1 MNQDL
6 SLLQPYPFEK
16 LSSLLG
22 NLRPPTDMDH
32 ISLGIGEPKHP
43 APLCVTR
50 VLNEQVNLVANYP
63 STKGSAELRDTI
75 ANWCTRRFNLA
86 QGSLTGD
93 AHVLPVNGT
102 REAIFAF
109 TQIVVERKPGALV
122 LAPDPFYQIYEG
134 AAYLA
139 GATPHFLPTF
149 EDHNFIPDY
158 DAIPESVW
166 QNTELLFVCSPN
178 NPSGSTHSREQLKA
192 LIELSDKYDFVLA
205 SDECYSEVYLDEQN
219 PPVGLLD
226 VCSEMG
232 RTDYKNCVVFHS
244 LSKRSNL
251 PGLRSGF
258 VAGDATLM
266 KPFLL
271 YRTYHGCAMPLQ
283 VQKGSVAAWSD
294 EKHVEEN
301 RDKYR
306 QKFAAVIDILQ
317 PVMDVQM
324 PDASFYLWAKT
335 PIADDQ
341 FTAGLYEQQNLTV
354 LPGRYLSRETEEG
367 LYPGAGYVR
376 MALVAT
382 VDECIEAAW
391 RIRRYIESL

>member
-16 LSSLLG
+16 LSALLG

>member
-1 MNQDL
+1 MNADL
-6 SLLQPYPFEK
+6 ALLQPYPFEK
-16 LSSLLG
+16 LNVLLG
-22 NLRPPTDMDH
+22 TVTPNPELEH

-43 APLCVTR
+43 APAVVTS
-50 VLNEQVNLVANYP
+50 VMNQTVDLVANYP
-63 STKGSAELRDTI
+63 TTKGSAELRDTI
-75 ANWCTRRFNLA
+75 AAWCTRRFNLQA
-86 QGSLTGD
+86 GSLTGD
-93 AHVLPVNGT
+93 NNVLPVMGT

-109 TQIVVERKPGALV
+109 TQCAVERKPSALV
-122 LAPDPFYQIYEG
+122 FSPDPFYQIYEG

-139 GATPHFLPTF
+139 GAEPYFLPTL
-149 EDHNFIPDY
+149 EENGFIPDY
-158 DAIPESVW
+158 DAIPTEAW
-166 QNTELLFVCSPN
+166 ERCELLFICSPN
-178 NPSGSTHSREQLKA
+178 NPSGAVHAKETIIK
-192 LIELSDKYDFVLA
+192 LIELADKYDFILA
-205 SDECYSEVYLDEQN
+205 SDECYSEIYLDESK
-219 PPVGLLD
+219 PPVGLLQ
-226 VCSEMG
+226 VCAEIG
-232 RTDYKNCVVFHS
+232 RNDYKNCVVFHS

-258 VAGDATLM
+258 IAGDATLM

-283 VQKGSVAAWSD
+283 VQKGSVAAWND

-301 RDKYR
+301 REQYR
-306 QKFAAVIDILQ
+306 LKFAAVLDILQ
-317 PVMDVQM
+317 PVMDVKM

-335 PIADDQ
+335 PIDDDK

-354 LPGRYLSRETEEG
+354 LPGRYLSRETTDG

-382 VDECIEAAW
+382 VEECVEAAW